1 LLGEY
6 FTVHKCVAS
15 KGKRSFI
22 RLLEVI
28 LNLELFLPGKLMQ
41 EEEKYKPLI
50 GSDFLKDIQH

>member
-1 LLGEY
+1 LLAEY
-6 FTVHKCVAS
+6 FTAS

-41 EEEKYKPLI
+41 KEEKYKPLI
-50 GSDFLKDIQH
+50 GSDFLKAIQH